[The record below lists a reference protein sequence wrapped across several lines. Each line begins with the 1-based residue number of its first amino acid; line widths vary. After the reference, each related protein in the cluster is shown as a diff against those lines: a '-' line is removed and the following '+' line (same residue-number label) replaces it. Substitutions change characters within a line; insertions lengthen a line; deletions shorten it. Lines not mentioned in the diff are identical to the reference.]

1 LDPAQSHWIQSYF
14 ARPAAAIPADMRVAF
29 FVFSQM
35 TTADRE
41 QSERNF
47 VEHSAM
53 CGGGGGKTVTMK
65 QNT

>member
-1 LDPAQSHWIQSYF
+1 
-14 ARPAAAIPADMRVAF
+14 
-29 FVFSQM
+29 M